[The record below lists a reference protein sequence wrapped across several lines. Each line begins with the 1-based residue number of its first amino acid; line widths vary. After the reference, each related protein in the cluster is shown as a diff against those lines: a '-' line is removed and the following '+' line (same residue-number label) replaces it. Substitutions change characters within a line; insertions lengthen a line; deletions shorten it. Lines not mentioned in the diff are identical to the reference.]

1 MKDPTLALNRP
12 TSSQLRVA
20 FLSWRDIKH
29 PEAGGAEIFLEQ
41 VSAGLAARGHRVTV
55 VTARYPGSVAME
67 ARDDRIFFRHGGRL
81 GVYPSGF
88 AHVLRRQRA
97 YDVIVDIQN
106 GVPFW
111 SPLATR
117 TPVLNLVH
125 HVHREQWSQVLGAK
139 QSALGWWLESTASP
153 RVYRKAEFLA
163 VSQATRHELIDL
175 GIAPDR
181 IRVVYSGVDPLPEPH
196 VPVPRPPGPALVVLG
211 RLVPHKRV
219 EQAIDTVAALREEFP
234 DIHLTVAGHGYWEPR
249 LRAHAHAAGVSDCV
263 RFAGVVSEQEK
274 ADILAAADLHLLPS
288 VKEGW
293 GLVIIE
299 AGLMGTPSVAY
310 YSAGGTQESIVD
322 GTTGVLVADEAG
334 FQNAV
339 RDLLRDPARLA
350 AMSSAARD
358 FAQQFSWDRSVVEVE
373 AALLASAD
381 LRR

>member
-88 AHVLRRQRA
+88 AHVLRHQRS

-111 SPLATR
+111 APLATH

-125 HVHREQWSQVLGAK
+125 HIHREQWSQVLGPR
-139 QSALGWWLESTASP
+139 QSSLGWWLESRASP
-153 RVYRKAEFLA
+153 RVYRHAQFLA
-163 VSQATRHELIDL
+163 VSQATRAELIEL
-175 GIAPDR
+175 GIAPER
-181 IRVVYSGVDPLPEPH
+181 IRVVYSGVDPMPEPRLAAQ
-196 VPVPRPPGPALVVLG
+196 PAPGPALVALG

-219 EQAIDTVAALREEFP
+219 EQAIDTVAALRDEFP
-234 DIHLTVAGHGYWEPR
+234 DVHLTVAGHGYWEPR
-249 LRAHAHAAGVSDCV
+249 LRAHAHAVGVSDRV

-274 ADILAAADLHLLPS
+274 ADILAAADVHLLPS

-310 YSAGGTQESIVD
+310 RSAGGTQESILD
-322 GTTGVLVADEAG
+322 GTTGVLVADEPG
-334 FQNAV
+334 FHDAV
-339 RDLLRDPARLA
+339 RALLRDPARLA
-350 AMSSAARD
+350 AMSDQARD
-358 FAQQFSWDRSVVEVE
+358 FAGQFSWERSVDEVE